1 MRETSTSRLAV
12 SGQVARRYPS
22 QASRGVAGELAEGL
36 PVVGQGDAPAGQVDV
51 VQGELADGSL
61 SNSTVSGRSK

>member
-1 MRETSTSRLAV
+1 MRETSTCRLAV